1 MFIDSSALMA
11 ILLGE
16 PETQDLLLKLA
27 TSRRKPITSPL
38 VRYEVVVSLARSRS
52 GGKAITQADIGL
64 ATERF
69 DELLKL
75 LGCAEVILTTAVA
88 QSALEAAARYGKVAA
103 HPAALNMG
111 DCFSYA
117 MAKANNM
124 PLLYKGDDFAQT
136 DAG

>member
-1 MFIDSSALMA
+1 
-11 ILLGE
+11 
-16 PETQDLLLKLA
+16 
-27 TSRRKPITSPL
+27 
-38 VRYEVVVSLARSRS
+38 
-52 GGKAITQADIGL
+52 
-64 ATERF
+64 
-69 DELLKL
+69 LLKL

-88 QSALEAAARYGKVAA
+88 QSALEAAARYGKVAG